1 MCLLL
6 CISLFSLSK
15 LFLDGWSDCFKN
27 LHGVTKDY
35 FGVTDPTGDCQNLYI
50 FTESPRFHP
59 LGSQRFDVSIQKPF
73 LLSTFFLEIQEN

>member
-15 LFLDGWSDCFKN
+15 LFLDGCDWFKI

-35 FGVTDPTGDCQNLYI
+35 FGVTDPTGDCQNLYS
-50 FTESPRFHP
+50 FTEIP
-59 LGSQRFDVSIQKPF
+59 
-73 LLSTFFLEIQEN
+73 